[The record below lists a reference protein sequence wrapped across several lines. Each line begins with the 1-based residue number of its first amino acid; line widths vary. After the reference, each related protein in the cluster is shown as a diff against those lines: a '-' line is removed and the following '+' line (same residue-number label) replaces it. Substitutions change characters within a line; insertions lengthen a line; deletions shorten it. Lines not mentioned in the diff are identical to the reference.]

1 MPSKSHT
8 TRTNTAAQALQAL
21 PDATP
26 ATAGRTGAEDKLW
39 ATLHA
44 HPSTATAT
52 LAVLAGI
59 GRSTAGKILTAWAAE
74 GCVARTSGS
83 DQGGRRGADTWTIC
97 DTTSDNS
104 PEPTVDQRPDVA
116 VTDEPVPDTA
126 SGTAD
131 DAGGEVVG
139 PTDHVGAE
147 QPQGF
152 HATPGTGA
160 ISDEGQE
167 PAKAPRLGKGAL
179 RGMVEDYLAEHTGEQ
194 FSPGAIGKALNRSSG
209 AVNNALEKL
218 VADGYAVQTQDKPKR
233 FAAKATTPESTVR

>member
-1 MPSKSHT
+1 MPSKSHN
-8 TRTNTAAQALQAL
+8 TRTNTDSRALQAP

-44 HPSTATAT
+44 HPATATAS

-59 GRSTAGKILTAWAAE
+59 GRSTAGKILTTWAAE

-97 DTTSDNS
+97 DTIADNS
-104 PEPTVDQRPDVA
+104 TEPTVNQRPDLV
-116 VTDEPVPDTA
+116 VTDEPVHDTA

-131 DAGGEVVG
+131 YAGGEVAG
-139 PTDHVGAE
+139 PTDHNEAD
-147 QPQGF
+147 QPPGF
-152 HATPGTGA
+152 HGTPGTG
-160 ISDEGQE
+160 DEGQE

-194 FSPGAIGKALNRSSG
+194 FSPSAIGKALNRSSG

-218 VADGYAVQTQDKPKR
+218 VAAEYAVQTQDKPKR
-233 FAAKATTPESTVR
+233 FTAKATAPESTAR